1 MGQAL
6 LPADNNFLETDMS
19 RSKFPVWQ
27 TVLVIAIFSFC
38 NCETN
43 FAQSINGF
51 SKSSRGYGPSAAAR
65 PGGGQRSSSYGGSGQ
80 SRSGRGNGNSSRS
93 YQSQGRSNGSRSYS
107 SNNSRNRSSSQ
118 RYNHH
123 SFYPSRSVIG
133 TGHRYSPGHFYGSYV
148 PLRSYGYVNSF
159 GFNGIPVDPYGYGY
173 NNRGFNPGYGNYNPA
188 YATYGSYLN
197 NNGGVLNSNVIGS
210 SVAAQALERSR
221 NQQSVIPVDP
231 ALNADR
237 DAEILRLQIEL
248 ERAKQALANQQQ
260 PQLQQTQTLKPP
272 VQNDPTQSN
281 QEAIDQL
288 GLAPIIETNQL
299 AAASHLKAERAFRA
313 GDYGQAARFSGLSK
327 SLDESNGKL
336 LLFASQAHFANG
348 EYREAVDALT
358 KANSLLPT
366 EEMGWVVENFKL
378 FYGQNDFVSQI
389 KQLSTHLQQSPTD
402 SGAYLLRGYQYGAL
416 GYPDAA
422 KKDLQRAKELGA
434 NIEFVEASMK
444 RFAR

>member
-1 MGQAL
+1 
-6 LPADNNFLETDMS
+6 MS
-19 RSKFPVWQ
+19 RIKFPVWQ
-27 TVLVIAIFSFC
+27 TVLVVAIFSFC

-65 PGGGQRSSSYGGSGQ
+65 PGGGQRSSSYRGSGQ
-80 SRSGRGNGNSSRS
+80 SRGTSRS
-93 YQSQGRSNGSRSYS
+93 YQGRSNGSRSYS
-107 SNNSRNRSSSQ
+107 NSSRNRNSSQ
-118 RYNHH
+118 RYNR

-133 TGHRYSPGHFYGSYV
+133 TGFSTGHFYGSYV
-148 PLRSYGYVNSF
+148 PLRSFNSF
-159 GFNGIPVDPYGYGY
+159 GFGGPVFVDPYGFGF
-173 NNRGFNPGYGNYNPA
+173 NNQGFGFNNQGFNPGYGNYNPA
-188 YATYGSYLN
+188 YSTYGSYLN
-197 NNGGVLNSNVIGS
+197 NNGGALNSNGIGS
-210 SVAAQALERSR
+210 SVAAQALQRLR
-221 NQQSVIPVDP
+221 NQQAAVPVDP

-260 PQLQQTQTLKPP
+260 QQQPQLQETQTLKPP
-272 VQNDPTQSN
+272 VPDAPPKSN
-281 QEAIDQL
+281 QEVIDQL

-299 AAASHLKAERAFRA
+299 DAASHLKAERAFRA
-313 GDYGQAARFSGLSK
+313 GNYGQAARFSGLSK

-358 KANSLLPT
+358 KANSLLPI
-366 EEMGWVVENFKL
+366 EDMGWVVENFKL
-378 FYGQNDFVSQI
+378 FYGQNDFVSQV

-434 NIEFVEASMK
+434 DKELVETSMK
-444 RFAR
+444 RFAP